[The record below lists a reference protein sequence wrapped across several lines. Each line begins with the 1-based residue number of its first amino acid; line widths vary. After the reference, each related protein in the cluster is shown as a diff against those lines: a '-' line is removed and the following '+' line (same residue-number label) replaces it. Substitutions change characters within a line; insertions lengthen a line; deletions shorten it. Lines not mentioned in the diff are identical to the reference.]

1 MTRQWEMKKNIG
13 TQPAADHVEI
23 DYVLG
28 GMAQADGF
36 KTADAGC
43 INWSLDVMPPD
54 NVTAWRLHEPKLE
67 DAEDIEWGDETPADL
82 HDKHFNNGDT
92 YLRILK
98 GLLTNG
104 DPRIVEDADEIA
116 NDLMETIS
124 NGGILSPE
132 MQELVDSALKIYPDV
147 MERQEGGSHYKSFA
161 IQPWDIIDC
170 YMLNFYEG
178 NIIKYMLRDKDNRLE
193 DLKKARHYLDKLIQD
208 VEDEV

>member
-1 MTRQWEMKKNIG
+1 MTR
-13 TQPAADHVEI
+13 
-23 DYVLG
+23 L
-28 GMAQADGF
+28 
-36 KTADAGC
+36 
-43 INWSLDVMPPD
+43 
-54 NVTAWRLHEPKLE
+54 
-67 DAEDIEWGDETPADL
+67 
-82 HDKHFNNGDT
+82 NNGDT

-124 NGGILSPE
+124 SGGILSPE
-132 MQELVDSALKIYPDV
+132 MQELVDSALKTYPDV
-147 MERQEGGSHYKSFA
+147 MERQEGGNHYKSFA

-208 VEDEV
+208 VEDE